1 MQKPALGKGGT
12 YNLEWIA
19 LTACWLSQSAER
31 IKYDRRMR
39 KDGLITLTSRGLYC
53 KKGDFYVDPWK
64 PVKRAV
70 LTHAHADHTYRGNEH
85 YLVPAEGERLSRI
98 RLGDEADISTQKY
111 GETAVMNGV
120 KVSFHPA
127 GHVLGS
133 SQVRVEYGGEIW
145 VISGDY
151 KLMPDA
157 TCAPFEPV
165 KCHHFI
171 TEATFGLPIYRW
183 QPTEF
188 IFEEINSWWRRNRE
202 KGKASVIFAYS
213 LGKSQRVMNGID
225 RSIGPI
231 FTHGAVERLTQ
242 AYREHAVDMPAT
254 TYVGSV
260 ENKKDFV
267 GSLVVA
273 PPSAQQ
279 AVGWLRRFGSHS
291 TGFASGWMMVRGAR
305 RQRAVDRGFVLSDHA
320 DWPELLQAITSSE
333 AETVYVTHGF
343 SEEVVRWLNEN
354 GQHAVPL
361 KTQFV
366 GDIAEESIE
375 RNE

>member
-1 MQKPALGKGGT
+1 MLKKG
-12 YNLEWIA
+12 LVH
-19 LTACWLSQSAER
+19 
-31 IKYDRRMR
+31 
-39 KDGLITLTSRGLYC
+39 LTSRGLYC
-53 KKGDFYVDPWK
+53 AQGDFYVDPWK

-70 LTHAHADHTYRGNEH
+70 VTHAHADHTYTGSEE

-98 RLGDEADISTQKY
+98 RLGDEANISTQSY
-111 GETAVMNGV
+111 GQTTLINGV

-133 SQVRVEYGGEIW
+133 AKVRIEYKGEVW

-151 KLMPDA
+151 KLMPDR

-188 IFEEINSWWRRNRE
+188 IFEDINLWWRRNQERE
-202 KGKASVIFAYS
+202 KASVLFAYS
-213 LGKSQRVMNGID
+213 LGKSQRLMNGID
-225 RSIGPI
+225 RSIGKI

-242 AYREHAVDMPAT
+242 AYREHGVDLPET

-260 ENKKDFV
+260 ENRKEFV
-267 GSLVVA
+267 GSLIVA

-320 DWPELLQAITSSE
+320 DWPELMQAISSAE

-354 GQHAVPL
+354 GQHAVTL

-366 GDIAEESIE
+366 GDAAAEEMLGTDE
-375 RNE
+375 QQA

>member
-1 MQKPALGKGGT
+1 MKK
-12 YNLEWIA
+12 
-19 LTACWLSQSAER
+19 S
-31 IKYDRRMR
+31 
-39 KDGLITLTSRGLYC
+39 GLITLTSRGLYC
-53 KKGDFYVDPWK
+53 KQGDFYVDPWK

-98 RLGDEADISTQKY
+98 RLGDEADISTEKY
-111 GETAVMNGV
+111 GKAILMNGV
-120 KVSFHPA
+120 QVSFHPA

-133 SQVRVEYGGEIW
+133 AQVRIEHKGEIW
-145 VISGDY
+145 VVSGDY

-165 KCHHFI
+165 KCQHFI

-188 IFEEINSWWRRNRE
+188 IFEDINSWWRRNQE

-225 RSIGPI
+225 RSIGKI

-242 AYREHAVDMPAT
+242 AYRESGVDMPET
-254 TYVGSV
+254 TYVGGV
-260 ENKKDFV
+260 ENKKEFV
-267 GSLVVA
+267 GSLIVA

-279 AVGWLRRFGSHS
+279 AVGWLRRFGPHS

-320 DWPELLQAITSSE
+320 DWPELLSAIASSE

-343 SEEVVRWLNEN
+343 SEEVVRWLDEN

-366 GDIAEESIE
+366 GDAGAEELAPGDE
-375 RNE
+375 T

>member
-1 MQKPALGKGGT
+1 
-12 YNLEWIA
+12 
-19 LTACWLSQSAER
+19 
-31 IKYDRRMR
+31 MR

-53 KKGDFYVDPWK
+53 KKGDFYVDPWL
-64 PVKRAV
+64 PVDRAV
-70 LTHAHADHTYRGNEH
+70 LTHAHADHTYRGNKH

-98 RLGDEADISTQKY
+98 RLGDEADISTQPY
-111 GETAVMNGV
+111 GESSTLNGV

-133 SQVRVEYGGEIW
+133 AQVRIEHRGEVW

-165 KCHHFI
+165 KCGHFV

-183 QPTEF
+183 QPTKY
-188 IFEEINSWWRRNRE
+188 IFEEIDEWWRRNQDL
-202 KGKASVIFAYS
+202 GKASVLFAYS
-213 LGKSQRVMNGID
+213 LGKSQRIMNGID
-225 RSIGPI
+225 RSLGRI

-242 AYREHAVDMPAT
+242 AYREHGVDMPNT

-260 ENKKDFV
+260 EDKKAFA
-267 GSLVVA
+267 GSLVIA

-279 AVGWLRRFGSHS
+279 AVGWLKRFGKHA

-320 DWPELLQAITSSE
+320 DWPELMTAINASE

-343 SEEVVRWLNEN
+343 SEEVVRFLTEN
-354 GQHAVPL
+354 GQNAVPL
-361 KTQFV
+361 KTKFV
-366 GDIAEESIE
+366 GDAAAEETVE
-375 RNE
+375 LT